1 MCVYIYVYIYIY
13 KSIYIYL
20 DALYKL
26 IAANSYLVYYFII
39 VAYNY
44 IYIGRETDI
53 GIDIDLGI

>member
-1 MCVYIYVYIYIY
+1 MYIYIY
-13 KSIYIYL
+13 IYIYINRYIYL

-39 VAYNY
+39 VDYNY